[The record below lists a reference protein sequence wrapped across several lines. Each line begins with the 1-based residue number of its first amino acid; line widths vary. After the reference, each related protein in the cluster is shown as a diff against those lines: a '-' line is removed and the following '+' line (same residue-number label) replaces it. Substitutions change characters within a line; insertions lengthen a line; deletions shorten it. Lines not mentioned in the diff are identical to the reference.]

1 VYKQRG
7 TKEARRR
14 RYERLYDV
22 THNYT
27 GYNRGP
33 GKKHAGTKANKKQA
47 KHTRHACLKDWAKP
61 HTTMAHVQRTN
72 ALKFYT
78 ISELN
83 IDAANGSKPNHQ
95 ARAVDIAK
103 CFPQIVLGAKDE
115 GTLVENLLKKFGR

>member
-1 VYKQRG
+1 MTTKSGETKHPERG
-7 TKEARRR
+7 RRCTSSVER
-14 RYERLYDV
+14 RKLVGVATSDC
-22 THNYT
+22 T
-27 GYNRGP
+27 
-33 GKKHAGTKANKKQA
+33 TKANKKQA